1 MPLLGAFAPESG
13 SFEALVLMLA
23 AALVGAKLLGELCER
38 WRQPAVLGE
47 MVAGVLLGP
56 SVAGLVDPNHP
67 SLHAMAEI
75 GVMILLFHIGLET
88 QLRKLAQVGSAATVV
103 ALVGVAVPL
112 GLGFGVAELFGLA
125 QLPALVIGAA
135 LTATSVGI
143 TARVLADLGRLQD
156 PESQVVLG
164 AAVLDDVIGLIIL
177 AVVTAIVAGGT
188 VTAVEV
194 GGITLVA
201 FGFIGAALV
210 LGRLVVPPLFDRLA
224 RFAKESSLAMI
235 ALMTAFALAVLAQ
248 RAGSALIIGA
258 FTAGL
263 VFASTPYAKRID
275 DGVSRVGQFFVP
287 LFFVSVGASVNVRT
301 LGDSQVLQL
310 GALLCVV
317 AILGKVVAGF
327 APWWF
332 RGNKLAIGVG
342 MVPRGE
348 VGLIFAQMGLTS
360 GVLDDRLFAALAM
373 MVLVTTFLPP
383 LVLKRLLGEGKGEKG
398 EDAGGAAELVTEI

>member
-1 MPLLGAFAPESG
+1 MLATLAPQTAD
-13 SFEALVLMLA
+13 FEALVLMLA
-23 AALVGAKLLGELCER
+23 MALVTAKLFGEICER
-38 WRQPAVLGE
+38 YHQPAVLGE

-56 SVAGLVDPNHP
+56 SVAGLVDPSHP
-67 SLHAMAEI
+67 GLHSMAEI
-75 GVMILLFHIGLET
+75 GVIILLFQIGLET
-88 QLRKLAQVGSAATVV
+88 QLRKMAEVGSSAAIV
-103 ALVGVAVPL
+103 ALVGVAVPF
-112 GLGFGVAELFGLA
+112 GLGFVVAEVLGLA

-156 PESQVVLG
+156 SESQVVLG
-164 AAVLDDVIGLIIL
+164 AAVIDDVVGLIIL

-188 VTAVEV
+188 VSALDV
-194 GGITLVA
+194 GRITLVA
-201 FGFIGAALV
+201 FGFIAVAL
-210 LGRLVVPPLFDRLA
+210 LIGNLLVPRVFRRLA
-224 RFAKESSLAMI
+224 RFAKDSSLAMI
-235 ALMTAFALAVLAQ
+235 ALMTAFALAILAQ

-263 VFASTPYAKRID
+263 VFAPTPYAHRIE
-275 DGVSRVGQFFVP
+275 DGVTRLGTFFVP
-287 LFFVSVGASVNVRT
+287 IFFVSVGASVNVRAFADP
-301 LGDSQVLQL
+301 LVLQL

-317 AILGKVVAGF
+317 AIIGKVVAGY

-332 RGNKLAIGVG
+332 PGRKLVIGVG

-360 GVLDDRLFAALAM
+360 GVLDDRLFAALAL

-383 LVLKRLLGEGKGEKG
+383 IVLKQLLDERKGRASDEP
-398 EDAGGAAELVTEI
+398 GGTAELVTKV

>member
-1 MPLLGAFAPESG
+1 MPLLAILAPESG

-23 AALVGAKLLGELCER
+23 VALVGAKLLGELCER
-38 WRQPAVLGE
+38 WHQPAVLGE

-56 SVAGLVDPNHP
+56 SVAGLVDPNHTG
-67 SLHAMAEI
+67 LHAMAEI

-88 QLRKLAQVGSAATVV
+88 QLRKLAQVGSAAIVV
-103 ALVGVAVPL
+103 ALVGVVVPL
-112 GLGFGVAELFGLA
+112 GLGFGVAELLGLA
-125 QLPALVIGAA
+125 RLPALVIGAA

-164 AAVLDDVIGLIIL
+164 AAVLDDVVGLIIL
-177 AVVTAIVAGGT
+177 AVVTALVAGGN
-188 VTAVEV
+188 VTGLDV
-194 GGITLVA
+194 GRITLVA
-201 FGFIGAALV
+201 FGFIAAALLV
-210 LGRLVVPPLFDRLA
+210 GRLVVPPVFSRLA
-224 RFAKESSLAMI
+224 RVTKDSSLAMI
-235 ALMTAFALAVLAQ
+235 ALMTAFALAILAQ
-248 RAGSALIIGA
+248 SAGSALIIGA

-263 VFASTPYAKRID
+263 VFASTPYAHRID
-275 DGVSRVGQFFVP
+275 DGVTRLGQFFVP

-301 LGDSQVLQL
+301 LGDAQVLRL

-342 MVPRGE
+342 MIPRGE

-383 LVLKRLLGEGKGEKG
+383 IVLKRLLGEGKGEKG
-398 EDAGGAAELVTEI
+398 EDAGGTAELVTEI